1 MLGPLCV
8 GCAVF
13 ALRDHDPDDGAPDL
27 WKILQPAVCRARR
40 DRRRRIAI
48 DDSKKLKTAET
59 PGVHP
64 LRYLERGV
72 LATLGAS
79 DRWPG
84 TDERFLRLVGA
95 EVPTAPWY
103 DSTLDLPLAQGADE
117 IRIGASRLK
126 RALDRGGVQC
136 TLLRCE
142 AIDVE
147 RFNDQVER
155 TGSKASVNFC
165 ACMRLLDAVWRQWP
179 GDHPRVIVDRQG
191 GRTHYLDVLGLLF
204 QGARIRILAES
215 ERLSRYRL
223 QRDGAFLTV
232 SFVRNAE
239 AGHLPVAL
247 ASMTAKYVRELF
259 MLRLNRFFG
268 AHLAELKPTAGYVQD
283 ARRYLGEIAPVIERL
298 GLPRSNLIR
307 TV

>member
-1 MLGPLCV
+1 MLGPLCL

-13 ALRDHDPDDGAPDL
+13 ALKDHDPDDGAPDL
-27 WKILQPAVCRARR
+27 WKLLRPAVCRARR
-40 DRRRRIAI
+40 DRRHRIAI
-48 DDSKKLKTAET
+48 DDSKKLKAAAT
-59 PGVHP
+59 PRVHP

-72 LATLGAS
+72 LSTLGAS
-79 DRWPG
+79 DRWPR
-84 TDERFLRLVGA
+84 TDDRLLRLLGV
-95 EVPTAPWY
+95 EVPSAPWY
-103 DSTLDLPLAQGADE
+103 DSTVDLPVGQGADE
-117 IRIGASRLK
+117 LRIGASRLK

-136 TLLRCE
+136 ALLRCD
-142 AIDVE
+142 ALDVE
-147 RFNDQVER
+147 RFNAQVQR

-165 ACMRLLDAVWRQWP
+165 AAMRLLDAVWRRWP

-204 QGARIRILAES
+204 REARIRILAEG

-223 QRDGAFLTV
+223 ERGGTFLTV

-283 ARRYLGEIAPVIERL
+283 ARRYLGEIAPVIKRL
-298 GLPRSNLIR
+298 GLPRSRLVR